1 MTGPSRGSGHGTC
14 RMASKTPSTSPAS
27 RPGQGQRDDPS
38 GLTDKAQVEDQEQG
52 NGRRESD
59 QQDRGQEPQRRQIEA
74 AGPSCHQPRRA
85 RSGPP
90 RCRGCARAVCRPR
103 RRHPSRRRP
112 LPVAPEP
119 PPAPARP
126 RSAGRARWQRATA
139 TPWQPPRPAAPG
151 RTRRTAMRWAF
162 AWDTLSRTQGFA
174 TAFRL
179 RYCWTAGAARAA
191 RIRRN
196 STMTQGRQSHDQP

>member
-1 MTGPSRGSGHGTC
+1 MTGPNRGSGHGTC
-14 RMASKTPSTSPAS
+14 RMASKSPSTSPVS
-27 RPGQGQRDDPS
+27 RAGQGQRHDPS

-52 NGRRESD
+52 DGGLESD

-74 AGPSCHQPRRA
+74 AGPSCPPASRA

-90 RCRGCARAVCRPR
+90 RCRGCARAVCHPR
-103 RRHPSRRRP
+103 GCHPSGRRP

-126 RSAGRARWQRATA
+126 RSGERARWQRATA
-139 TPWQPPRPAAPG
+139 TRWQRPRPAAPG
-151 RTRRTAMRWAF
+151 RTRRTAGRWPF
-162 AWDTLSRTQGFA
+162 AWETWSWTQGFA

-191 RIRRN
+191 RIRRS
-196 STMTQGRQSHDQP
+196 STMTQGRHNQDQP